1 MGSPVGPS
9 ADKVN
14 YFIQKNSR
22 NWHWLWSPNGA
33 STSVVG
39 IRLAQKLGDGWELI
53 GVAET
58 GFNPYSFSLINGPRS
73 IADNNLL
80 ALSSQKTQ
88 YDTSRA
94 GQWDNSQGFFG
105 VSNPKYGTLT
115 FGRTNTLSQSAIGA
129 FDPVASVAF
138 SQLGF
143 SAVYAGFGAGPTNRI
158 NTAVTYRLTYQG
170 FRFAAQTQVGGY
182 DQGNAATGAYQLQV
196 GTDIGK
202 LAFDAIGGFARNA
215 VTLSSFS
222 GVAIPP
228 GFDPNAILRGT
239 LSNTGGI
246 ALLTRYNWDPFKFYL
261 GYIYSL
267 TTNPSDDF
275 AGGLPTIA
283 SGISVPAG
291 FVTSNQFNVP
301 RVLNTV
307 WTGARYA
314 VRPNIDLAAGVY
326 YEHQNDFLPAPSVC
340 KGSGIATSSTR
351 CAGDRWSYSF
361 MIDYRPV
368 SRVSLYAWHNAVECI
383 RRASEWVP
391 AQPERRPDRRHSFSL
406 LSFSVGIAANAAPVA
421 VIGIAA
427 RSVRIPLAF
436 WIRPQK
442 RLGGCRSRGHD
453 VGRLMSGQSILGRA
467 TCQCDGDGAQ
477 EKQSRRDCYF
487 S

>member
-1 MGSPVGPS
+1 M
-9 ADKVN
+9 
-14 YFIQKNSR
+14 
-22 NWHWLWSPNGA
+22 
-33 STSVVG
+33 VG

-228 GFDPNAILRGT
+228 GFDP
-239 LSNTGGI
+239 
-246 ALLTRYNWDPFKFYL
+246 TRSY
-261 GYIYSL
+261 
-267 TTNPSDDF
+267 
-275 AGGLPTIA
+275 AGRCRTRAGLPYLQDTI
-283 SGISVPAG
+283 GIRSNSFG
-291 FVTSNQFNVP
+291 IYLFV
-301 RVLNTV
+301 
-307 WTGARYA
+307 
-314 VRPNIDLAAGVY
+314 
-326 YEHQNDFLPAPSVC
+326 
-340 KGSGIATSSTR
+340 
-351 CAGDRWSYSF
+351 
-361 MIDYRPV
+361 
-368 SRVSLYAWHNAVECI
+368 
-383 RRASEWVP
+383 
-391 AQPERRPDRRHSFSL
+391 RRPTRAMISPAACRQL
-406 LSFSVGIAANAAPVA
+406 LA
-421 VIGIAA
+421 VFLSQPASS
-427 RSVRIPLAF
+427 RPTNSTCRAF
-436 WIRPQK
+436 
-442 RLGGCRSRGHD
+442 
-453 VGRLMSGQSILGRA
+453 
-467 TCQCDGDGAQ
+467 
-477 EKQSRRDCYF
+477 
-487 S
+487 